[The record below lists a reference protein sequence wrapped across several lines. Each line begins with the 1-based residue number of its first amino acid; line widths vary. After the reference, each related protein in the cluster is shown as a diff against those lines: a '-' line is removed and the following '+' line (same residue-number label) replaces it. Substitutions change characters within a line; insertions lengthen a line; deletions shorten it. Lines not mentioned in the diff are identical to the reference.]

1 WRKADESMLFLAF
14 CFELQGYNKD
24 PLSFISRLPIY
35 LDATYNGV
43 QHLAAMI
50 SDFDLA
56 SKVI

>member
-1 WRKADESMLFLAF
+1 WRKADESMLFLAC

-35 LDATYNGV
+35 LDATYNSV